1 MDPAIAKNVMNRGG
15 TPATT
20 IIAATHSTMIVE
32 VPRSG
37 CLMMRANG
45 TIAMT
50 SSRDTSYMV
59 RPSGLRAQN
68 VAIARMIASTVNSLG
83 WIWTKPRLYQRW
95 APSALWPRT
104 KTPASPSSEHT

>member
-1 MDPAIAKNVMNRGG
+1 MKRGG

-20 IIAATHSTMIVE
+20 SIAATQSTMIVD

-37 CLMMRANG
+37 CRMIKSNG
-45 TIAMT
+45 TAAIT
-50 SSRDTSYMV
+50 SSRDTSYIV

-83 WIWTKPRLYQRW
+83 WICTKPRLYQRW
-95 APSALWPRT
+95 APSALWPST
-104 KTPASPSSEHT
+104 KTPASARSEPT